1 MTARMCAYAGATVE
15 LRTALTRDILTAV
28 VKTVLIVEDDAD
40 LRRMFRTALALAGYE
55 IVEASNGL
63 DALRVLDTSPPD
75 AVVLDLGLP
84 FLSGT
89 AVRQEIAAHA
99 HTRHV
104 PVIVVTGQPGTH
116 ETLDAAC
123 VLRKP
128 VSPDRLVHVV
138 RTCIAAGDSGSA
150 LV

>member
-1 MTARMCAYAGATVE
+1 VN
-15 LRTALTRDILTAV
+15 
-28 VKTVLIVEDDAD
+28 TVLIVEDDTD
-40 LRRMFRTALALAGYE
+40 LRRMFRTALALAGYQTL
-55 IVEASNGL
+55 EAADGV
-63 DALRVLDTSPPD
+63 DALRILDSNPLE

-84 FLSGT
+84 LMSGV

-104 PVIVVTGQPGTH
+104 PVIVVTGLPGTH
-116 ETLDAAC
+116 EELDAAC

-138 RTCIAAGDSGSA
+138 KTCIAAGSGGSA
-150 LV
+150 LA